1 MSDHR
6 SAISHS
12 EFRLRSRSSGVHLR
26 FSPPESDRSLGSF
39 LSSQK
44 WMNEFPKAWKTKEKV
59 YRPSRVVTKKKYER
73 RDGCHACM
81 ARANSPAL
89 PRVTKG
95 RVCLMTHSPFF
106 FPFRSYRATRSES
119 GLCCFLG

>member
-1 MSDHR
+1 
-6 SAISHS
+6 
-12 EFRLRSRSSGVHLR
+12 
-26 FSPPESDRSLGSF
+26 
-39 LSSQK
+39 
-44 WMNEFPKAWKTKEKV
+44 MNEFPKAWKTKEKV

-106 FPFRSYRATRSES
+106 FRFVHIGPRVRSLAYVVFWAEVDS
-119 GLCCFLG
+119 F